1 MNTIIA
7 IFVVVI
13 FFIPALVISLISAV
27 ILNVVIAYTGTDY
40 FDCWLI
46 EREYCYEEGYRE
58 GIKDD
63 SNPTFSWLAIISYLW
78 HRSTTCIKAS

>member
-7 IFVVVI
+7 TFVAVVFI
-13 FFIPALVISLISAV
+13 IPALILSLISAL

-46 EREYCYEEGYRE
+46 ERDYCYEEGGEFYIPE
-58 GIKDD
+58 SPMKLSEDYQA
-63 SNPTFSWLAIISYLW
+63 LA
-78 HRSTTCIKAS
+78 

>member
-46 EREYCYEEGYRE
+46 AREYCYKEGGVYHIPEPPIQLSEVYRE
-58 GIKDD
+58 AD
-63 SNPTFSWLAIISYLW
+63 
-78 HRSTTCIKAS
+78 

>member
-13 FFIPALVISLISAV
+13 FFIPALVISLISA
-27 ILNVVIAYTGTDY
+27 IIINVVIAYTGTDY

-46 EREYCYEEGYRE
+46 RQEYCYEEVYIE
-58 GIKDD
+58 AD
-63 SNPTFSWLAIISYLW
+63 
-78 HRSTTCIKAS
+78 